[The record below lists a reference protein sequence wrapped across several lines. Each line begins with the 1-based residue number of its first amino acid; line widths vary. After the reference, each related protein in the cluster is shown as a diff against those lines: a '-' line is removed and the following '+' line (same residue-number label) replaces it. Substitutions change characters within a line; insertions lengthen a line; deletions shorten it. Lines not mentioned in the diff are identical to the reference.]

1 MDYHTRLLWKNK
13 MHPEVYNS
21 NIPFEEKI
29 KLQGI
34 LDQKHKGNLK
44 SLLQDILEY
53 AILSDVEEYEKAAEI
68 RDYLNK

>member
-1 MDYHTRLLWKNK
+1 
-13 MHPEVYNS
+13 MHPDVYNS

>member
-1 MDYHTRLLWKNK
+1 MDYYTRLLWKNK
-13 MHPEVYNS
+13 IHPEVYNS

-53 AILSDVEEYEKAAEI
+53 AILSDVEEYERAAEI

>member
-1 MDYHTRLLWKNK
+1 MDYYTRLLWKNK

>member
-1 MDYHTRLLWKNK
+1 MDYHTKLLWKNK

>member
-1 MDYHTRLLWKNK
+1 